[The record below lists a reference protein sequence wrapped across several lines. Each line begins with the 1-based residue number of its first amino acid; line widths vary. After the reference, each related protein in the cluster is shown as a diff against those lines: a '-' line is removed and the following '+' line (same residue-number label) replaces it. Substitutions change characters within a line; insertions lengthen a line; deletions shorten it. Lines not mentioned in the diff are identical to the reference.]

1 MATSSLTVFSISY
14 VGPNLADYELL
25 EAPFGWTRTSV
36 HRLAMAAP
44 VLSRTS
50 G

>member
-1 MATSSLTVFSISY
+1 MVTSSLTVFSISY

-25 EAPFGWTRTSV
+25 KAPFGWTRTSV

-44 VLSRTS
+44 MLSHTS